1 MDDRSCLMAEPSPE
15 VFPVCAVLDDE
26 VERDTSALLDNP
38 SSSVDNP
45 LSYSVL
51 LLSTLLDEEALVLDE
66 SEDSEVPKF
75 LAADDAVLFAE
86 AEAV

>member
-15 VFPVCAVLDDE
+15 VFPVCAVLDE
-26 VERDTSALLDNP
+26 VERDTSELLDNP

-75 LAADDAVLFAE
+75 LEADAAALFAE

>member
-1 MDDRSCLMAEPSPE
+1 MEDRSCLTAAPSPE
-15 VFPVCAVLDDE
+15 VFPVCAVLDE

-75 LAADDAVLFAE
+75 LAADDAALFAE

>member
-15 VFPVCAVLDDE
+15 VFPVCAVLDE

-75 LAADDAVLFAE
+75 LAADAAALFAE

>member
-1 MDDRSCLMAEPSPE
+1 MAEPSPE

-75 LAADDAVLFAE
+75 LAADDAALFAE

>member
-1 MDDRSCLMAEPSPE
+1 MAEPSPE
-15 VFPVCAVLDDE
+15 VFPVCAVLDE

-75 LAADDAVLFAE
+75 LEADSAALFAE